1 MIIYKTES
9 TILMINEVVDNLFSE
24 FNYGK
29 NDTKYVMPYCR
40 ASVEKFVF
48 NKIHSS
54 IIEMY
59 KERYSTHEEKFQ

>member
-1 MIIYKTES
+1 
-9 TILMINEVVDNLFSE
+9 MINDVVDNLFSE

-48 NKIHSS
+48 TKLYES
-54 IIEMY
+54 INAMY
-59 KERYSTHEEKFQ
+59 LDRFKNED